1 MAPDERVQMKK
12 LMMWLGLGPDEAY
25 EGYDSAGEEPVLRG
39 PLSSTEFAEAR
50 AVAETGG
57 TVSPMHTR
65 TPVSRSVRTLPPEP
79 TGTVRPLEP
88 AVTAKPATVSPT
100 SFNDVQQMADRFMA
114 KQPVI
119 VNLQGVEADLSR
131 RIIDFASGIC
141 YGGVGQ
147 MERIT
152 HQVYLLTP
160 SDVEVSDEDRRH
172 LAD

>member
-1 MAPDERVQMKK
+1 MKK

-25 EGYDSAGEEPVLRG
+25 EGYDPRGDEPVLRG

-65 TPVSRSVRTLPPEP
+65 TPVSRSVRTLPAEP
-79 TGTVRPLEP
+79 TGTVRPLQP
-88 AVTAKPATVSPT
+88 AVTAKPTTVSPT
-100 SFNDVQQMADRFMA
+100 SFDDVQPMADRFMA

-119 VNLQGVEADLSR
+119 VNLQGVDADLSR
-131 RIIDFASGIC
+131 RIIDFASGVC
-141 YGGVGQ
+141 YGGIGQ

-152 HQVYLLTP
+152 HQVYLMTP
-160 SDVEVSDEDRRH
+160 SDVEVSEEDRRR

>member
-1 MAPDERVQMKK
+1 MKK

-25 EGYDSAGEEPVLRG
+25 EGYDPHGDEPVLRG

-50 AVAETGG
+50 VVAETGG
-57 TVSPMHTR
+57 TVSPLHTR
-65 TPVSRSVRTLPPEP
+65 TPVSRSVRTLPAEP
-79 TGTVRPLEP
+79 TGTVRPLQP
-88 AVTAKPATVSPT
+88 AVAAKPTTVSPT

-119 VNLQGVEADLSR
+119 VNLQGVEADVAR
-131 RIIDFASGIC
+131 RIIDFASGVC
-141 YGGVGQ
+141 YGGLGQ

-152 HQVYLLTP
+152 HQVYLMTP
-160 SDVEVSDEDRRH
+160 SDVEVSEEDRRR

>member
-1 MAPDERVQMKK
+1 MKK

-25 EGYDSAGEEPVLRG
+25 EGYDPHGDEPVLRG

-65 TPVSRSVRTLPPEP
+65 TPVSRSVRTLPAEP
-79 TGTVRPLEP
+79 TGTVRPLQP
-88 AVTAKPATVSPT
+88 AVTAKPTTVSPT
-100 SFNDVQQMADRFMA
+100 SFDDVQPMADRFMA

-119 VNLQGVEADLSR
+119 VNLQGVDADLAR
-131 RIIDFASGIC
+131 RIIDFASGVC
-141 YGGVGQ
+141 YGGIGQ

-152 HQVYLLTP
+152 HQVYLMTP
-160 SDVEVSDEDRRH
+160 SDVEVSEEDRRR

>member
-1 MAPDERVQMKK
+1 
-12 LMMWLGLGPDEAY
+12 
-25 EGYDSAGEEPVLRG
+25 
-39 PLSSTEFAEAR
+39 
-50 AVAETGG
+50 VA
-57 TVSPMHTR
+57 
-65 TPVSRSVRTLPPEP
+65 
-79 TGTVRPLEP
+79 
-88 AVTAKPATVSPT
+88 AKPATVSPT

-160 SDVEVSDEDRRH
+160 SDVKVSDEDRRH

>member
-1 MAPDERVQMKK
+1 MKK

-25 EGYDSAGEEPVLRG
+25 EGYDPLGAEPVLRG

-65 TPVSRSVRTLPPEP
+65 TPVSRSVRTLPAEP
-79 TGTVRPLEP
+79 TGMVRPLQP
-88 AVTAKPATVSPT
+88 AVTAKPTTVSPT
-100 SFNDVQQMADRFMA
+100 SFDDVQPMADRFMA

-119 VNLQGVEADLSR
+119 VNLQGVDADLSR
-131 RIIDFASGIC
+131 RIIDFASGVC

-152 HQVYLLTP
+152 HQVYLMTP
-160 SDVEVSDEDRRH
+160 SDVEVSEEDRRR

>member
-1 MAPDERVQMKK
+1 MKK

-25 EGYDSAGEEPVLRG
+25 EGYDPHGDEPVLRG

-65 TPVSRSVRTLPPEP
+65 TPVSRSVRTLPAEP
-79 TGTVRPLEP
+79 TGTVRPLQP
-88 AVTAKPATVSPT
+88 AVTAKPTTVSPT
-100 SFNDVQQMADRFMA
+100 SFDDVQPMADRFMA

-119 VNLQGVEADLSR
+119 VNLQGVDADLSR
-131 RIIDFASGIC
+131 RIIDFASGVC
-141 YGGVGQ
+141 YGGIGQ

-152 HQVYLLTP
+152 HQVYLMTP
-160 SDVEVSDEDRRH
+160 SDVEVSEEDRRR

>member
-1 MAPDERVQMKK
+1 MKK

-25 EGYDSAGEEPVLRG
+25 EGYDPHGDGPVLRG

-65 TPVSRSVRTLPPEP
+65 TSVSRSVRTLPAEP
-79 TGTVRPLEP
+79 TGTVRPLQP
-88 AVTAKPATVSPT
+88 AVTAKPTTVSPT
-100 SFNDVQQMADRFMA
+100 SFDDVQPMADRFMA

-119 VNLQGVEADLSR
+119 VNLQGIDADLSR
-131 RIIDFASGIC
+131 RIIDFASGVC

-152 HQVYLLTP
+152 HQVYLMTP
-160 SDVEVSDEDRRH
+160 SDVEVSEEDRRR

>member
-1 MAPDERVQMKK
+1 MEPDERVQMKK

-25 EGYDSAGEEPVLRG
+25 ERYGEEPVLRG

-50 AVAETGG
+50 AVAESGG
-57 TVSPMHTR
+57 TISPLHTR
-65 TPVSRSVRTLPPEP
+65 TSDSRSVRTLPIEP

-88 AVTAKPATVSPT
+88 AVTAKPMTVSPT

-119 VNLQGVEADLSR
+119 VNLQGVGADLSR
-131 RIIDFASGIC
+131 RIIDFASGVC
-141 YGGVGQ
+141 YGGIGH

-152 HQVYLLTP
+152 HQVYLMTP
-160 SDVEVSDEDRRH
+160 SDVEVSEEDRRR
-172 LAD
+172 LTD

>member
-1 MAPDERVQMKK
+1 MKK

-25 EGYDSAGEEPVLRG
+25 EGYDPHGDEPVLRG

-65 TPVSRSVRTLPPEP
+65 TPVSRSVRTLPAEP
-79 TGTVRPLEP
+79 TGTVRPLQP
-88 AVTAKPATVSPT
+88 AVTAKPTTVSPT
-100 SFNDVQQMADRFMA
+100 SFDDVQPMADRFMA

-119 VNLQGVEADLSR
+119 VNLQGVDADLAR
-131 RIIDFASGIC
+131 RIIDFASGVC

-152 HQVYLLTP
+152 HQVYLMTP
-160 SDVEVSDEDRRH
+160 SDVEVSEEDRRR

>member
-1 MAPDERVQMKK
+1 MKK

-25 EGYDSAGEEPVLRG
+25 EGYDSDGDEPVLRG

-57 TVSPMHTR
+57 TVSPC
-65 TPVSRSVRTLPPEP
+65 TPGPRSPGRCVPFQPNRRARCGPCSRRL
-79 TGTVRPLEP
+79 
-88 AVTAKPATVSPT
+88 TAKPTTVSPT
-100 SFNDVQQMADRFMA
+100 SFNDVQPMADRFMA

-119 VNLQGVEADLSR
+119 VNLQGVDADLSR
-131 RIIDFASGIC
+131 RIIDFASGVC

-152 HQVYLLTP
+152 HQVYLMTP
-160 SDVEVSDEDRRH
+160 SDVEVSEEDRRH

>member
-1 MAPDERVQMKK
+1 MKK

-25 EGYDSAGEEPVLRG
+25 EGYDPHGDEPVLRG
-39 PLSSTEFAEAR
+39 PLSSTEFAEAS

-65 TPVSRSVRTLPPEP
+65 TPVSRSVRTLPAEP
-79 TGTVRPLEP
+79 TGTVRPLQP
-88 AVTAKPATVSPT
+88 AVTAKPTTVSPT
-100 SFNDVQQMADRFMA
+100 SFDDVQPMADRFMA

-119 VNLQGVEADLSR
+119 VNLQGVDADLSR
-131 RIIDFASGIC
+131 RIIDFASGVC

-152 HQVYLLTP
+152 HQVYLMTP
-160 SDVEVSDEDRRH
+160 SDVEVSEEDRRR

>member
-1 MAPDERVQMKK
+1 MKK

-25 EGYDSAGEEPVLRG
+25 EGYESRGDEPVLRG

-57 TVSPMHTR
+57 TVSPLHTR
-65 TPVSRSVRTLPPEP
+65 TKVSRSVRTLPAEP
-79 TGTVRPLEP
+79 TGTVRPLQP
-88 AVTAKPATVSPT
+88 AVTAKPTTVSPT
-100 SFNDVQQMADRFMA
+100 SFDDSQQMADRFMA

-131 RIIDFASGIC
+131 RIIDFASGVC
-141 YGGVGQ
+141 YGGLGQ

-152 HQVYLLTP
+152 HQVYLMTP
-160 SDVEVSDEDRRH
+160 SDVEVSEEDRRR

>member
-1 MAPDERVQMKK
+1 MKK

-25 EGYDSAGEEPVLRG
+25 EGYDPHGDEPVLRG

-65 TPVSRSVRTLPPEP
+65 TPVSRSVRTLPAEP
-79 TGTVRPLEP
+79 TGTVRPLQP
-88 AVTAKPATVSPT
+88 AVTAKPTTVSPT
-100 SFNDVQQMADRFMA
+100 SFDDVQPMADRFMA

-119 VNLQGVEADLSR
+119 VNLQGVDADLSR

-152 HQVYLLTP
+152 HQVYLMTP
-160 SDVEVSDEDRRH
+160 SDVEVSEEDRRR

>member
-1 MAPDERVQMKK
+1 MKK

-25 EGYDSAGEEPVLRG
+25 EGYDPRGDEPVLRG

-50 AVAETGG
+50 SVAETGG

-65 TPVSRSVRTLPPEP
+65 TPVSRSVRTLPAEP
-79 TGTVRPLEP
+79 TGTVRPLQP
-88 AVTAKPATVSPT
+88 AVTAKPTTVSPT
-100 SFNDVQQMADRFMA
+100 SFDDVQPMADRFMA

-119 VNLQGVEADLSR
+119 VNLQGVDADLSR
-131 RIIDFASGIC
+131 RIIDFASGVC

-152 HQVYLLTP
+152 HQVYLMTP
-160 SDVEVSDEDRRH
+160 SDVEVSEEDRRR

>member
-1 MAPDERVQMKK
+1 MKK

-25 EGYDSAGEEPVLRG
+25 EGYDPHGDEPVLRG

-65 TPVSRSVRTLPPEP
+65 TPVSRSVRTLPAEP
-79 TGTVRPLEP
+79 TGTVRPLQP
-88 AVTAKPATVSPT
+88 AVTAKPTTVSPT
-100 SFNDVQQMADRFMA
+100 SFDDVQPMADRFMA

-119 VNLQGVEADLSR
+119 VNLQGVDADLSR
-131 RIIDFASGIC
+131 RIIDFASGVC

-152 HQVYLLTP
+152 HQVYLITP
-160 SDVEVSDEDRRH
+160 SDVEVSEEDRRR

>member
-1 MAPDERVQMKK
+1 MKK

-25 EGYDSAGEEPVLRG
+25 EVYDPRGDEPVLRG

-65 TPVSRSVRTLPPEP
+65 TPVSRSVRTLPAEP
-79 TGTVRPLEP
+79 TGTVRPLQP
-88 AVTAKPATVSPT
+88 AVTAKPTTVSPT
-100 SFNDVQQMADRFMA
+100 SFDDVQPMADRFMA

-119 VNLQGVEADLSR
+119 VNLQGVDADLSR
-131 RIIDFASGIC
+131 RIIDFASGVC
-141 YGGVGQ
+141 YGGIGQ

-152 HQVYLLTP
+152 HQVYLMTP
-160 SDVEVSDEDRRH
+160 SDVEVSEEDRRR